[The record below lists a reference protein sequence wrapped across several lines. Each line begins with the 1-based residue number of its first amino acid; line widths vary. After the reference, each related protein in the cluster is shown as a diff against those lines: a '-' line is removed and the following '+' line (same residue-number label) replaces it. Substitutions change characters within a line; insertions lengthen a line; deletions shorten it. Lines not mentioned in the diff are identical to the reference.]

1 MRAKSIADAGE
12 RSLANQHQLGGR
24 VEIVAMVCRAFAAI
38 LLLALAAAAQA
49 FPDKA
54 VRIVVGFPPGGSDIS
69 ARIIALKLQELWG
82 HPVLI
87 ENRAGAAGNI
97 AAELVARA
105 PADGHTILLCV
116 NSYTINTTVYRN
128 LSWDLLRD
136 FAPAGR
142 FVNSPMVVLVNP
154 ALPVRNIRE
163 LIEHVRANP
172 GRLNFGSPGSG
183 TAPHLAA
190 ELFAINAGL
199 SMTHVPYKG
208 SAPSVTALLAN
219 EVQLS
224 FGALSAYDAFIKDGR
239 LRPLAV
245 TTAARSEQAPGIP
258 TVIES
263 GMAGFDA
270 DIWYGLAVPVKTAAE
285 IVAKISADLGRV
297 MADPEIQA
305 KLRQRGLE
313 PAYLDGRQMGELLRR
328 DVARWRGVAERIK
341 LVVE

>member
-1 MRAKSIADAGE
+1 MHANSIAGAGQRGRANGH
-12 RSLANQHQLGGR
+12 RSGGDVATVKMFCR
-24 VEIVAMVCRAFAAI
+24 ALVAM
-38 LLLALAAAAQA
+38 LLVVMAAAAQA
-49 FPDKA
+49 FPDRA
-54 VRIVVGFPPGGSDIS
+54 VRIVVGFPPGGSDI
-69 ARIIALKLQELWG
+69 AGRIIAQKLQELWG
-82 HPVLI
+82 QPVLI

-97 AAELVARA
+97 GAELVARA

-116 NSYTINTTVYRN
+116 KSYTINTTVYRN
-128 LSWDLLRD
+128 LGWDLLRD

-142 FVNSPMVVLVNP
+142 FVNSPMVVVVNP
-154 ALPVRNIRE
+154 ALPVKTIRD
-163 LIEHVRANP
+163 LIDHARSNP
-172 GRLNFGSPGSG
+172 GRLNFGSSGSG
-183 TAPHLAA
+183 TAPHLAG

-224 FGALSAYDAFIKDGR
+224 FGALSAFDAFIKDGR

-245 TTAARSEQAPGIP
+245 TTALRSEQAPGLP

-263 GMAGFDA
+263 GMPGFDA
-270 DIWYGLAVPVKTAAE
+270 DIWYGLLVPVKTPAE
-285 IVAKISADLGRV
+285 IVARISADLGRA

-313 PAYLDGRQMGELLRR
+313 PAYLDSRQMGELLRR

-341 LVVE
+341 LTVD

>member
-1 MRAKSIADAGE
+1 MVPGP
-12 RSLANQHQLGGR
+12 RSPVRGR
-24 VEIVAMVCRAFAAI
+24 NHTMPVKDTMKPGMLKKVIFVSA
-38 LLLALAAAAQA
+38 LLLAAMAAPAQA

-54 VRIVVGFPPGGSDIS
+54 VRIVVGFPPGGSDI
-69 ARIIALKLQELWG
+69 AGRIIALKLQELWG
-82 HPVLI
+82 QPVLV

-97 AAELVARA
+97 GAELVARA
-105 PADGHTILLCV
+105 PADGHTILLGV

-128 LSWDLLRD
+128 LGWDLLRD

-142 FVNSPMVVLVNP
+142 FVNSPMVVVVNP

-163 LIEHVRANP
+163 LIEHARANP

-199 SMTHVPYKG
+199 SMTHIPYKG

-224 FGALSAYDAFIKDGR
+224 FGALSAFDAFVKDGR

-245 TTAARSEQAPGIP
+245 TTALRSEQAPGVP

-263 GMAGFDA
+263 GMPGFDA
-270 DIWYGLAVPVKTAAE
+270 DIWYGLLVPVKTPAE

-297 MADPEIQA
+297 MADSETQA
-305 KLRQRGLE
+305 RLRQRGLE

-341 LVVE
+341 LTVE